1 METGEQDT
9 AARPT
14 LTKPTVTGLNCGKLS
29 QDEIQV
35 IAEHENL
42 PETVASRYGGMLLC
56 TANGTRIIEGYI
68 DDSIKEAETQGEPNK
83 AERLHKLLAGFRAR
97 FSKDHPKKL
106 DPAA

>member
-1 METGEQDT
+1 MKTGEKDT

-14 LTKPTVTGLNCGKLS
+14 LIKPRMARLNRCKLS

-42 PETVASRYGGMLLC
+42 PEAVASRYGGMLLC

-68 DDSIKEAETQGEPNK
+68 DDSIKEAEARGEPNK
-83 AERLHKLLAGFRAR
+83 LEHLHKLRSRFRAR
-97 FSKDHPKKL
+97 FNKRHLKN
-106 DPAA
+106 